1 MSSKIVRVQN
11 THTPNT
17 YTLTPTQT
25 HLHTHVSK
33 QTQKQALKFIILG
46 FLRAGITGIHHH
58 MWFSCQLHKA
68 SNYSLID
75 LQNYISFPWW
85 LVLLLGLWFPSIFSL
100 QLTLLFIARKLTT
113 LGLIICLLQ
122 PVKVS
127 VARHLI
133 CICEAKPHRSP

>member
-1 MSSKIVRVQN
+1 MSQN
-11 THTPNT
+11 
-17 YTLTPTQT
+17 
-25 HLHTHVSK
+25 K
-33 QTQKQALKFIILG
+33 QTNKQNKTKQKQALKFIILG